1 MAQIIDTLYIIHHSH
16 TDIGYTHDQPIVW
29 ELYRRFL
36 DEALRLAWADHERDG
51 DDCFR
56 WTAETTAPLLHWL
69 KHASPEDRARLCQL
83 NAAGRIDVGGMF
95 LNITPLYDTT
105 QLIETLRPIEQLR
118 AEYGLRIRHAMNCDV
133 NGQNWPLV
141 DLLLD
146 AGIAGFSM
154 AINEHFGGAPFQRPN
169 AFWWEGPSG
178 RRILAWN
185 GWTYAMGH
193 EIGIGW
199 DVYTLEEQWWPRIQ
213 AHLES
218 IAYPL
223 PILMAQMYHPF
234 GDNGSANP
242 RIGPFIAAWNAA
254 GKKPR
259 LRMSTLSE
267 WFDALREY
275 GDRLPTYRGDW
286 TDYWNFGSISSA
298 REQAM
303 NRESRTRLIV
313 ADSLRAVAGA
323 FASPS
328 ISRDSAAPDADE
340 PAGSD
345 TLGAATLRDEA
356 WRALHLFDEHTWG
369 ADVSVRAPES
379 DDTHSQWIHKAAYAA
394 QARSLS
400 LLLQRDGVA
409 FLARR
414 VQRPPE
420 PALLVF
426 NPLPW
431 SRRVAAVAPQRILDP
446 RGGGEDPTAA
456 RHFQDRAQ
464 GLATRLLPPTEIPGF
479 GYRLVRVADL
489 LEAGEQLGMPESDF
503 EGEMVV
509 ENQRHR
515 LTFDAARGGVS
526 SWWDKRLQRELIDQ
540 GAGWPLG
547 GFVYETMVEQAHPWP
562 RRLLWRRPPIE
573 GRLEPPRGW
582 RPGWGARRSG
592 PQRLLSHRVWRTPLG
607 IEIEQMLAV
616 DALPEP
622 VRLRFRLPSYAE
634 HVECEASW
642 TMSLATHPEAT
653 YLAFPLAVPGAVC
666 HLDLGGQAMQPE
678 RDQIPGSCR
687 DYYTVQRWV
696 DCSNEEF
703 GVTAACPLNPMVQLG
718 DFRFGANLAEH
729 TLPRSLLLGWAT
741 NNYWETNFRAHQPGQ
756 VRARY
761 WLLSHAGGFDG
772 AAAHRFGMEAACP
785 PILQSLGE
793 RPATANS
800 LPGEATLLRLSEP
813 PVLVLHARDGHQPGT
828 MLVTL
833 AQTAEA
839 GGPAVIAPGALRFTG
854 AYQCDILGKPQHEL
868 PLEDAA
874 LHLSLAPHEVT
885 TVCLV
890 GLGT

>member
-1 MAQIIDTLYIIHHSH
+1 MAQITDTLYIIHHSH
-16 TDIGYTHDQPIVW
+16 TDIGYTHDQPVVW

-36 DEALRLAWADHERDG
+36 DEALRLAWADRERDS

-69 KHASPEDRARLCQL
+69 RHASAEDRERLRQM

-95 LNITPLYDTT
+95 LNITPLYDTA
-105 QLIETLRPIEQLR
+105 QLIETLRPIDRLR
-118 AEYGLRIRHAMNCDV
+118 GEYGLRIRHAMNCDV

-169 AFWWEGPSG
+169 GFWWEGPSG

-185 GWTYAMGH
+185 GWTYNMGH

-199 DVYTLEEQWWPRIQ
+199 DTRMLEEDWWPRIQ

-218 IAYPL
+218 IGYPL

-242 RIGPFIAAWNAA
+242 RIGPFIGEWNAA

-275 GDRLPTYRGDW
+275 GDRLPAHRGDW

-323 FASPS
+323 FE
-328 ISRDSAAPDADE
+328 SAAPGVDE

-345 TLGAATLRDEA
+345 TLGPAALRDDA
-356 WRALHLFDEHTWG
+356 WQALHLFDEHTWG
-369 ADVSVRAPES
+369 ADVSIRAPQS
-379 DDTHSQWIHKAAYAA
+379 DDTHSQWLHKAAYAIH
-394 QARSLS
+394 ARSLS

-409 FLARR
+409 FMARR

-431 SRRVAAVAPQRILDP
+431 SRRVAAVAPERILNP

-456 RHFQDRAQ
+456 RHFQDRAE
-464 GLATRLLPPTEIPGF
+464 GPATKLLPPTEVPGF
-479 GYRLVRVADL
+479 GYRLVRVAEL
-489 LEAGEQLGMPESDF
+489 IESGELLGMPRNDFDSDA
-503 EGEMVV
+503 VV
-509 ENQRHR
+509 ENHRHR
-515 LTFDAARGGVS
+515 LIFDGERGGVT
-526 SWWDKRLQRELIDQ
+526 SWWDKHLQRELVDQ
-540 GAGWPLG
+540 DAGWPLG
-547 GFVYETMVEQAHPWP
+547 GFVYETVAEQEHPWP
-562 RRLLWRRPPIE
+562 RRLLWRRPPAD
-573 GRLEPPRGW
+573 GHLEPPRGW
-582 RPGWGARRSG
+582 RPGWRAQRSG
-592 PQRLLSHRVWRTPLG
+592 PQQLISHRVWRTPLA
-607 IEIEQMLAV
+607 IEVEQVLQVAE
-616 DALPEP
+616 LPAS
-622 VRLRFRLPSYAE
+622 VRLRFRLPVYAD

-642 TMSLATHPEAT
+642 EMGLTTRPEAT
-653 YLAFPLAVPGAVC
+653 YLAFPLAVPQAVC

-678 RDQIPGSCR
+678 RDQITGTCR
-687 DYYTVQRWV
+687 DYFTVQRWV
-696 DCSNEEF
+696 DCSNQEF
-703 GVTAACPLNPMVQLG
+703 GITVACPLNPMVQLG
-718 DFRFGANLAEH
+718 DFRFAANLSEH
-729 TLPRSLLLGWAT
+729 TLPRSLVLGWIT
-741 NNYWETNFRAHQPGQ
+741 NNYWETNFRAHQPGG

-761 WLLSHAGGFDG
+761 WLLPHAGGFDE

-785 PILQSLGE
+785 AILQSLGE
-793 RPATANS
+793 LPAAAVA
-800 LPGEATLLRLSEP
+800 LPEEAALLGLPEP
-813 PVLVLHARDGHQPGT
+813 PTLILSIREGQQPNS

-833 AQTAEA
+833 LQASDT
-839 GGPAVIAPGALRFTG
+839 GGPATIAPGVLRFRG
-854 AYQCDILGKPQHEL
+854 AYHCDLLGNPRGDL
-868 PLEDAA
+868 PLQNGAA
-874 LHLSLAPHEVT
+874 MLSLAPREIA

-890 GLGT
+890 GLEASAITRC